1 MTKIT
6 ELRELTSEELIA
18 KRRDLKHEILNLRV
32 QQQSGQLEN
41 TALLRNN
48 RREIGKVETI
58 LSERRIQANREV
70 VTEAVATGSG
80 SEA

>member
-48 RREIGKVETI
+48 RREIGRVETI
-58 LSERRIQANREV
+58 LSERRLQADKE
-70 VTEAVATGSG
+70 TSASPAAAEAAV
-80 SEA
+80 EA